1 MTLSDFLN
9 QTIANMKKDFIR
21 SLFFLLFWPA
31 GAALA
36 APIVPAAPGVN
47 ATSYLLVDFDS
58 GALLVEKNIDQRLA
72 PASLAKIMTVYV
84 AASELA
90 GGKISLQ
97 DEAPVSEKA
106 WRTEGSRMFIEAGK
120 RVTLADLLRGVI
132 VQSGNDASVAL
143 AEYIA
148 GGEAAF
154 ADLMNLHA
162 ERLGMS
168 NTRYVNSTG
177 LPHPELYTTARDLA
191 TLARA
196 YIRDFPEMYQLN
208 SVREFTFND
217 IRQPN
222 RNKLLWRDQTV
233 DGIKTGHTQAAG
245 YCLVASASREGMR
258 LISVVLGADSENA
271 RASASQTL
279 LNYGYRFYETR
290 KLYGAGEPVTR
301 ARIWQAD
308 ADMVAL
314 GPDQEVYLTLPR
326 GQHEKLKPGFEIDQP
341 IIAPINK
348 GEQKGRLNI
357 LLADETV
364 ATLPLLSMETIP
376 SGSLFNR
383 LKDRLLLWF
392 K

>member
-1 MTLSDFLN
+1 
-9 QTIANMKKDFIR
+9 MKKDFMCL
-21 SLFFLLFWPA
+21 LFFLLSWLA

-36 APIVPAAPGVN
+36 APIIPAPPGVK
-47 ATSYLLVDFDS
+47 ATSYLLIDFDS
-58 GALLVEKNIDQRLA
+58 GALVVEKNIDQRLA

-84 AASELA
+84 VASELA
-90 GGKISLQ
+90 DGKIALQ
-97 DEAPVSEKA
+97 DQVRVSEKA
-106 WRTEGSRMFIEAGK
+106 WRTEGSRMFIEVGK
-120 RVTLADLLRGVI
+120 SVKLADLLLGVI

-148 GGEAAF
+148 GSEAAF
-154 ADLMNLHA
+154 ADLMNAHA
-162 ERLGMS
+162 RRLGMS
-168 NTRYVNSTG
+168 NTHYVNSTG

-196 YIRDFPEMYQLN
+196 YIRDFPAMYELN
-208 SVREFTFND
+208 SVREFTFNN

-222 RNKLLWRDQTV
+222 RNQLLWRDQTV

-245 YCLVASASREGMR
+245 YCLVASARREGMR
-258 LISVVLGADSENA
+258 LISVVMGADGVNA
-271 RASASQTL
+271 RASASQTLLNYGSRASASQTL

-308 ADMVAL
+308 ADSVAL
-314 GPDQEVYLTLPR
+314 GPDQDVYLTLPR
-326 GQHEKLKPGFEIDQP
+326 GQHETLKPVFEIDQP
-341 IIAPINK
+341 IIAPLNK
-348 GEQKGRLNI
+348 GEQKGKLNI
-357 LLADETV
+357 LLADEKV
-364 ATLPLLSMETIP
+364 ATLPLLSMATIP
-376 SGSLFNR
+376 PGSLFNR

>member
-1 MTLSDFLN
+1 
-9 QTIANMKKDFIR
+9 MKKDFIR
-21 SLFFLLFWPA
+21 LLFFLLPWLA

-36 APIVPAAPGVN
+36 APIIPAPPGIK

-58 GALLVEKNIDQRLA
+58 GAFVVEKNIDQRLA

-84 AASELA
+84 VASELA
-90 GGKISLQ
+90 DGKIALQ
-97 DEAPVSEKA
+97 DQVRVSEKA
-106 WRTEGSRMFIEAGK
+106 WRTEGSRMFIEVGK
-120 RVTLADLLRGVI
+120 SVRLADLLLGVI

-148 GGEAAF
+148 GSEAAF
-154 ADLMNLHA
+154 ADLMNAHA
-162 ERLGMS
+162 RRLGMS
-168 NTRYVNSTG
+168 NTHYVNSTG

-196 YIRDFPEMYQLN
+196 YIRDFPAMYELN
-208 SVREFTFND
+208 SVREFTFNN

-222 RNKLLWRDQTV
+222 RNQLLWRDQTV

-245 YCLVASASREGMR
+245 YCLVASARREDMR
-258 LISVVLGADSENA
+258 LISVVMGADGVNA

-308 ADMVAL
+308 ADSVAL
-314 GPDQEVYLTLPR
+314 GPDQDVYLTLPR
-326 GQHEKLKPGFEIDQP
+326 GQHETLKPVFEIDQP
-341 IIAPINK
+341 IIAPLNK

-357 LLADETV
+357 LLADEKV
-364 ATLPLLSMETIP
+364 ATLPLLSTETIP
-376 SGSLFNR
+376 PGSLFNR